1 MLIIDLHCCFLVLGT
16 HAKKPQDKKKKG
28 TDTADPN
35 AQAQT
40 VEIQPST
47 APPSMKF
54 KIHKNS
60 IFHGNGELSETP
72 KDTFDGPYVD
82 DDQEELMTFVLTE
95 DIFVEILS
103 IRLQVRTST
112 RSTRWELSC
121 FVES

>member
-1 MLIIDLHCCFLVLGT
+1 LLIIDLHCYILVLGT
-16 HAKKPQDKKKKG
+16 HTKKPQDKKKKG

-40 VEIQPST
+40 MEVQPLTS
-47 APPSMKF
+47 PPSMKF

-60 IFHGNGELSETP
+60 IFHGNGELSNTP
-72 KDTFDGPYVD
+72 NDTFDGPYVE

-103 IRLQVRTST
+103 IRLQVRTFTDSI
-112 RSTRWELSC
+112 RWK
-121 FVES
+121 